1 MRKLDNCTKKYTNPS
16 LPLVGNPSVRFRT
29 NRKDSGQA
37 GMTRSGKIFVI
48 CFFLILFLLLTTPY
62 SSFVTASDKWQGVD
76 ESVVEKYAKEH
87 GREAREPFIN
97 TDQGDLLLFV
107 FLLAG
112 TVGGFAGGY
121 YWRILMVEK
130 SPDAIKKMQKNTD

>member
-1 MRKLDNCTKKYTNPS
+1 MRKLTNYTKKYTNPS

-37 GMTRSGKIFVI
+37 GMTISGKLFVI
-48 CFFLILFLLLTTPY
+48 CFFLILFLLLITPHL
-62 SSFVTASDKWQGVD
+62 SLVIAADKWQGVD
-76 ESVVEKYAKEH
+76 ESVIEKVAKEH

-112 TVGGFAGGY
+112 TIGGFAAGY
-121 YWRILMVEK
+121 YWKELTTK
-130 SPDAIKKMQKNTD
+130 ADK